1 MEQFEINLDAISC
14 AGVFNNVGMRVLC
27 SNYGRRGD
35 MLTLRVIF
43 SITTP
48 EHKYHVDYVDIHSF
62 EILERLLASE
72 GQGIGI
78 AEVFVIRPEHNRP
91 DRFWAMDRLIN
102 ISVKPLP
109 AGGSDW
115 FYRTASGKTGF
126 SGLKNN
132 QEGLDAGPPRL
143 IFERH

>member
-27 SNYGRRGD
+27 SNYGRRDD

-43 SITTP
+43 GLTTP
-48 EHKYHVDYVDIHSF
+48 ERKYRVDYVDIHSF

-78 AEVFVIRPEHNRP
+78 AEVFVIRPENNLPEHC
-91 DRFWAMDRLIN
+91 WTMDRLIN

-115 FYRTASGKTGF
+115 FYITAKGKTGF

-132 QEGLDAGPPRL
+132 RDGQDAGPPRL
-143 IFERH
+143 VFERH